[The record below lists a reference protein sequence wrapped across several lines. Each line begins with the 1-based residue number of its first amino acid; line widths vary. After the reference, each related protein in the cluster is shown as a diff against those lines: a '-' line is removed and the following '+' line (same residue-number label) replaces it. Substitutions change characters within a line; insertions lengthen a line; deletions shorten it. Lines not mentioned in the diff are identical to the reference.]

1 MVNELTM
8 FVSVDFSDE
17 PGDTQLPIVP
27 PNTRDPSPDRTL
39 TYHEAVPPE
48 RDRLP
53 YAEPIPQE
61 HTGLA
66 EPWIKVGKRIMTFQ
80 KLWSSGIY
88 DVDCKHVRYN
98 HCGHYIMPCIL
109 TCVFEFFS
117 RYRFMEKTW
126 FLAFSLK
133 IGQYESLEFVT

>member
-1 MVNELTM
+1 M

-39 TYHEAVPPE
+39 TYNEAVPPE

-61 HTGLA
+61 HTALA
-66 EPWIKVGKRIMTFQ
+66 EPWIKVGKRIMKFHNPFCGHLEFIT
-80 KLWSSGIY
+80 SIVNMY
-88 DVDCKHVRYN
+88 DN
-98 HCGHYIMPCIL
+98 HCGHYMMPCIL
-109 TCVFEFFS
+109 TCVCEFFS
-117 RYRFMEKTW
+117 
-126 FLAFSLK
+126 
-133 IGQYESLEFVT
+133 